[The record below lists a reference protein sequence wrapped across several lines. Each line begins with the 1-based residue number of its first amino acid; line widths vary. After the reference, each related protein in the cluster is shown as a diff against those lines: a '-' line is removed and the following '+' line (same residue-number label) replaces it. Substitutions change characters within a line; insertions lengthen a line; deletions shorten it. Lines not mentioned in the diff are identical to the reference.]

1 LDAATIFSL
10 VVAVL
15 KVAIHRMVDS
25 MKGISTACGS
35 IRANP
40 RRFLQVRQPSRALS
54 GELIQ
59 LDQLTI
65 MVESSRLFLFTEY
78 ARKGCGVIDEHG
90 TDYKVW
96 EALPVSVTGESLM
109 MKMTSA
115 DSLQDRF
122 SANKRAQELLA
133 RVKEDKIA
141 EKRRLAPYYF
151 GGFTHGANT
160 SDTEG
165 VHSADLDNYSSQNTK
180 ANGTN
185 SVNSM

>member
-1 LDAATIFSL
+1 L
-10 VVAVL
+10 
-15 KVAIHRMVDS
+15 
-25 MKGISTACGS
+25 
-35 IRANP
+35 N
-40 RRFLQVRQPSRALS
+40 LS
-54 GELIQ
+54 PQLTG

-96 EALPVSVTGESLM
+96 EALPVSLPTTTPLVWTNII
-109 MKMTSA
+109 
-115 DSLQDRF
+115 QDRF

-133 RVKEDKIA
+133 RVKDDKIA
-141 EKRRLAPYYF
+141 EKKRLAPYYF
-151 GGFTHGANT
+151 GGFSHGANT

-165 VHSADLDNYSSQNTK
+165 VHSADLDIKHLNSK

-185 SVNSM
+185 GTN